1 VAIYYSVAGL
11 TAIFA
16 AAVIPI
22 IIMGVSLEVGKLV
35 ATIWLKQN
43 WDTAP
48 ILIRTY
54 LIAAIIVLMA
64 ITSLGIFGFLSKA
77 HQDQTIPSGDVAA
90 KVSLIDEKI
99 KTERENID
107 ANRKTLTQL
116 DAAVDQ
122 VMARSTSE
130 EGAAKSSQIRK
141 SQQKERGQLLADNER
156 SQKAISVLQTEKAPI
171 AAELRKVEAEVG
183 PIKYIAAFFY
193 GETNPTILEKAVTW
207 VIITL
212 IVVFDP
218 LAVILLLASQ
228 TSFQQFRE
236 REETEEDLK
245 VKEFFER
252 GKEIAQ
258 KLDAE
263 ARAKADDG
271 PLAETQ
277 IEQAKKLYADGP
289 IERTVYE
296 PDDGPLT
303 EDQVEQIK
311 AKVAEQ
317 HPYLNEPFKH
327 FENLTPMVAKI
338 EEPPKIDVR
347 VNEYLVDAELIDALE
362 GTVNRLQQENL
373 DMQAEVMVLK
383 KENLTAKIAKHGYSS
398 EGGIIKLADETIPQ
412 AEFDRIMNYSKYI
425 QNEEQTEGSRW
436 NAINTKISEEEYIK
450 HAQQNNDNS
459 DHPA

>member
-1 VAIYYSVAGL
+1 MNDTATANDKYSMKPTFNEKLIAYLALISGLTVSAVAIYYSVAGL

-43 WDTAP
+43 WDTSP
-48 ILIRTY
+48 FLIRTY
-54 LIAAIIVLMA
+54 LIAAIVVLMA

-122 VMARSTSE
+122 IMARSTSE

-212 IVVFDP
+212 IIVFDP

-228 TSFQQFRE
+228 TSFQQFRK
-236 REETEEDLK
+236 REETEEDILSSNEFFPHADEK
-245 VKEFFER
+245 ERAKAAVDFHIGPDDDTFDPSDDPGVKEFFER
-252 GKEIAQ
+252 GKEVAQ
-258 KLDAE
+258 KLDA
-263 ARAKADDG
+263 ASA
-271 PLAETQ
+271 
-277 IEQAKKLYADGP
+277 
-289 IERTVYE
+289 YE

-303 EDQVEQIK
+303 EDQVKQIN

-338 EEPPKIDVR
+338 EEPLLS
-347 VNEYLVDAELIDALE
+347 N
-362 GTVNRLQQENL
+362 
-373 DMQAEVMVLK
+373 
-383 KENLTAKIAKHGYSS
+383 GYV
-398 EGGIIKLADETIPQ
+398 
-412 AEFDRIMNYSKYI
+412 
-425 QNEEQTEGSRW
+425 QNEEQQESDVW
-436 NAINTKISEEEYIK
+436 TKTISQAEYKEVSEDRRHEVEDWIDRIK
-450 HAQQNNDNS
+450 TGQISYS
-459 DHPA
+459 DVPEHLLLSVKART

>member
-1 VAIYYSVAGL
+1 MKPTFNEKLIAYLALISGLTVSVVAIYYSVAGL

-43 WDTAP
+43 WDTSP
-48 ILIRTY
+48 FLIRTY

-122 VMARSTSE
+122 IMARSTSE

-156 SQKAISVLQTEKAPI
+156 SQKAISLLQTEKAPI
-171 AAELRKVEAEVG
+171 AAELRKVDAEVG
-183 PIKYIAAFFY
+183 PIRYIAAFFY

-228 TSFQQFRE
+228 TSFQQFRK
-236 REETEEDLK
+236 REVPEEDILSS
-245 VKEFFER
+245 KEFFPHADEKER
-252 GKEIAQ
+252 AT
-258 KLDAE
+258 E
-263 ARAKADDG
+263 AVDFHLGPDDDTFD
-271 PLAETQ
+271 LS
-277 IEQAKKLYADGP
+277 
-289 IERTVYE
+289 
-296 PDDGPLT
+296 DGPLT
-303 EDQVEQIK
+303 AEQLDKEVELFKKSVIPMELFKPGPEEAYQK
-311 AKVAEQ
+311 TLAEQ

-338 EEPPKIDVR
+338 EEPLLS
-347 VNEYLVDAELIDALE
+347 N
-362 GTVNRLQQENL
+362 
-373 DMQAEVMVLK
+373 
-383 KENLTAKIAKHGYSS
+383 GYV
-398 EGGIIKLADETIPQ
+398 
-412 AEFDRIMNYSKYI
+412 
-425 QNEEQTEGSRW
+425 QNEEQKESDVWTKTISQAEYKEVSGVRRQDVL
-436 NAINTKISEEEYIK
+436 INEWIDHIK
-450 HAQQNNDNS
+450 SGQASLS
-459 DHPA
+459 DIPEHILLAVKARI

>member
-1 VAIYYSVAGL
+1 MKPTFNEKLIAYLALISGLTVSAVAIYYSVAGL

-43 WDTAP
+43 WDTSP
-48 ILIRTY
+48 FLIRTY
-54 LIAAIIVLMA
+54 LIAAIVVLMA

-116 DAAVDQ
+116 DASVDQ

-156 SQKAISVLQTEKAPI
+156 SQKAISLLQTEKAPI

-193 GETNPTILEKAVTW
+193 GETNPTSLEKAVTW

-212 IVVFDP
+212 IIVFDP

-228 TSFQQFRE
+228 TSFQDFRK
-236 REETEEDLK
+236 REVPEEDILSSNEFFPHADEK
-245 VKEFFER
+245 ERAKAAVDFHIGPDDPGVKEFFER

-271 PLAETQ
+271 P
-277 IEQAKKLYADGP
+277 
-289 IERTVYE
+289 IERTEYE

-303 EDQVEQIK
+303 EDQVKQIK
-311 AKVAEQ
+311 KSVI
-317 HPYLNEPFKH
+317 
-327 FENLTPMVAKI
+327 PMELYKPDP
-338 EEPPKIDVR
+338 EEEAFQKT
-347 VNEYLVDAELIDALE
+347 L
-362 GTVNRLQQENL
+362 
-373 DMQAEVMVLK
+373 LK
-383 KENLTAKIAKHGYSS
+383 GYV
-398 EGGIIKLADETIPQ
+398 
-412 AEFDRIMNYSKYI
+412 
-425 QNEEQTEGSRW
+425 QNEEQQESDVW
-436 NAINTKISEEEYIK
+436 TKTISQAEYKEVSEDRRHEVEDWIDRIK
-450 HAQQNNDNS
+450 TGQISYS
-459 DHPA
+459 DVPEHLLLSVKART